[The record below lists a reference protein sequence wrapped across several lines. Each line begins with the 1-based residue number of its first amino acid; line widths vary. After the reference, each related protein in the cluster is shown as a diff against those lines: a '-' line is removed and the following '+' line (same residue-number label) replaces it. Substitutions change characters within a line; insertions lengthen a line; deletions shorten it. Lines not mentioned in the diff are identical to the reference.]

1 MQEMTQDVMQIIE
14 DLQMTRYERKQ
25 NGVGE
30 AEKDSYGYPFEPDCA
45 FSTKP
50 LEFVETA
57 MRLDIEA
64 MEMFSEL
71 SRLNRFSP
79 LYYRLSGQF
88 EKLLRQLGSFCITKA
103 VIEQQENE
111 TFELLQDLTIEKLR
125 KMAAFNFRKC
135 FAAFMDS
142 RSRGAYNADAFG
154 FSIRWSAL
162 DRRLIATEEKIGK
175 IKSSANRNQHE
186 PMGTATDWAEE
197 TRTGPS
203 LEDQLPAAPSGTAP
217 VGTRR
222 CQQVQSPMALAEKG
236 RALPVLEGM
245 VRTEPEGCRSEL
257 SAESINQQ
265 EPMRTASDVSEET
278 RTGLSPLD
286 QLPAAPSGTVP
297 VDTTGCQQ
305 VQSPMALT
313 EKGRALPVLGGMVRT
328 DPEEGRS
335 ELSAESRNQQEPMG
349 TATDGAEEPRMGL
362 SLLDRLPAAPS
373 GTGPVGTGGCQQLQS
388 PMAQSEDE
396 ENQFM
401 REILLGEALYRGDR
415 EAYETVMQTPD
426 TGLATLWRDFLERD
440 AQSSCSF
447 LEKIGLFRDA
457 PDDPPPEEEDWE
469 KEKAFL
475 PDLAVT

>member
-50 LEFVETA
+50 LELVETA

-103 VIEQQENE
+103 VIEQRENE

-142 RSRGAYNADAFG
+142 RPRGAYNADAFG

-175 IKSSANRNQHE
+175 IKSSANRKQE
-186 PMGTATDWAEE
+186 KPMGTA
-197 TRTGPS
+197 
-203 LEDQLPAAPSGTAP
+203 
-217 VGTRR
+217 
-222 CQQVQSPMALAEKG
+222 
-236 RALPVLEGM
+236 
-245 VRTEPEGCRSEL
+245 
-257 SAESINQQ
+257 
-265 EPMRTASDVSEET
+265 SDGSEET
-278 RTGLSPLD
+278 RTGLSP
-286 QLPAAPSGTVP
+286 
-297 VDTTGCQQ
+297 
-305 VQSPMALT
+305 
-313 EKGRALPVLGGMVRT
+313 E
-328 DPEEGRS
+328 
-335 ELSAESRNQQEPMG
+335 
-349 TATDGAEEPRMGL
+349 
-362 SLLDRLPAAPS
+362 DRLPAAPS
-373 GTGPVGTGGCQQLQS
+373 GTGPVGTGGCQQVQS
-388 PMAQSEDE
+388 PMA
-396 ENQFM
+396 
-401 REILLGEALYRGDR
+401 
-415 EAYETVMQTPD
+415 
-426 TGLATLWRDFLERD
+426 
-440 AQSSCSF
+440 
-447 LEKIGLFRDA
+447 
-457 PDDPPPEEEDWE
+457 
-469 KEKAFL
+469 
-475 PDLAVT
+475 

>member
-103 VIEQQENE
+103 VIEQREKE

-142 RSRGAYNADAFG
+142 RSRGAYNADAFV

-162 DRRLIATEEKIGK
+162 DKRLIATEEKIGK
-175 IKSSANRNQHE
+175 IKLSGNREQE
-186 PMGTATDWAEE
+186 KPMGTASDGAEE
-197 TRTGPS
+197 T
-203 LEDQLPAAPSGTAP
+203 Q
-217 VGTRR
+217 
-222 CQQVQSPMALAEKG
+222 
-236 RALPVLEGM
+236 
-245 VRTEPEGCRSEL
+245 
-257 SAESINQQ
+257 
-265 EPMRTASDVSEET
+265 
-278 RTGLSPLD
+278 TGLSPLD
-286 QLPAAPSGTVP
+286 RLPVAPLGTVP
-297 VDTTGCQQ
+297 NG
-305 VQSPMALT
+305 ARR
-313 EKGRALPVLGGMVRT
+313 KGTCPAGVGGY
-328 DPEEGRS
+328 
-335 ELSAESRNQQEPMG
+335 
-349 TATDGAEEPRMGL
+349 
-362 SLLDRLPAAPS
+362 
-373 GTGPVGTGGCQQLQS
+373 GPHRV
-388 PMAQSEDE
+388 
-396 ENQFM
+396 
-401 REILLGEALYRGDR
+401 
-415 EAYETVMQTPD
+415 
-426 TGLATLWRDFLERD
+426 
-440 AQSSCSF
+440 
-447 LEKIGLFRDA
+447 
-457 PDDPPPEEEDWE
+457 
-469 KEKAFL
+469 
-475 PDLAVT
+475 

>member
-25 NGVGE
+25 NGDGE
-30 AEKDSYGYPFEPDCA
+30 AEKDCYGYPFEPDCA

-162 DRRLIATEEKIGK
+162 DKRLIATEEKIGK
-175 IKSSANRNQHE
+175 IKSSANRKQE
-186 PMGTATDWAEE
+186 KPMGTASDGAEE
-197 TRTGPS
+197 TRTGLSPM
-203 LEDQLPAAPSGTAP
+203 DQLPVAPSGTVP
-217 VGTRR
+217 FVTTE
-222 CQQVQSPMALAEKG
+222 CQQGQSPMALVEKG

-245 VRTEPEGCRSEL
+245 VRAEPEGC
-257 SAESINQQ
+257 
-265 EPMRTASDVSEET
+265 
-278 RTGLSPLD
+278 
-286 QLPAAPSGTVP
+286 
-297 VDTTGCQQ
+297 
-305 VQSPMALT
+305 
-313 EKGRALPVLGGMVRT
+313 
-328 DPEEGRS
+328 RS

-349 TATDGAEEPRMGL
+349 TASDGSEETRTGL
-362 SLLDRLPAAPS
+362 SPLDQLPVTPS
-373 GTGPVGTGGCQQLQS
+373 GTGPAGTTGCQQVQS
-388 PMAQSEDE
+388 PTALSEDE

-447 LEKIGLFRDA
+447 LEKIGLFGDA

-469 KEKAFL
+469 EEKAFL